1 MKIHEC
7 IISLLAGTGVFIAAM
22 NMMSSNLQK
31 VAGVGMRRLLGKITN
46 NRFAGVGIGAVVTMI
61 IQSSAATTVMAI
73 GFVNAETMNLT
84 QATAVIMGANIG
96 TTITGILASLQSLNL
111 SIYFSFLA
119 FIGVV
124 LMFFKKDILKNLGGI
139 ICGLGMIFIG
149 LDIMS
154 DSCKDESIKSVFKTG
169 LEKLDFPLALL
180 LLGIVFTALMQSSS
194 AMTGLIIV
202 MVQGGSMEMGSALFI
217 ILGSNIGTC
226 VTALISTIGTSI
238 NARRTGIIHLLFNCF
253 GTFLFTIFIWIF
265 KKNVISFLKI
275 ITSQPAMQIAWFH
288 VLFNVITTII
298 LLPMINIL
306 VYVACK
312 LVKEKNEKNGEK
324 PKPIK
329 AFKYINKRFLRAPDI
344 AVVQIKKEIKNMAYL
359 AKKNLTR
366 AISEL
371 LYQNNEFVEEISARE
386 DLIDFLNIETTK
398 FLVKIAPSIN
408 ERTAEDVSKYFHLL
422 NDNERIGDHAKI
434 ILDESN
440 EMRNKGMR
448 FSPEAIDEFNKV
460 FEIIEKLFELSIKSF
475 DSISQKEID
484 DFSNLLEKFKNLEK
498 EYTQNHFERLRQGKC
513 TMDLGSFYTSTFAH
527 FNSII
532 SHLGNIIGSF
542 KAEDEIKRNN
552 TFDNKKGYVLVIN
565 QNNNKSKDE
574 EVSTVRKCI
583 VSENSVI
590 TENIDNSEKI
600 NKSIC

>member
-1 MKIHEC
+1 MKIYEC

-73 GFVNAETMNLT
+73 GFVNAETMNLH
-84 QATAVIMGANIG
+84 QATAIIMGANIG

-124 LMFFKKDILKNLGGI
+124 LMFFKKDILKNVGGI

-149 LDIMS
+149 LDLMS
-154 DSCKDESIKSVFKTG
+154 NSCKDDSIKSVLKSG
-169 LEKLDFPLALL
+169 LEKMDFPLALL
-180 LLGIVFTALMQSSS
+180 LLGVIFTALMQSSS

-202 MVQGGSMEMGSALFI
+202 MVQGGSMEMKSALFI
-217 ILGSNIGTC
+217 ILGANIGTC

-253 GTFLFTIFIWIF
+253 GTILFTIFIWILT
-265 KKNVISFLKI
+265 NQVISFLKL
-275 ITSQPAMQIAWFH
+275 ITKQPAMQIAWFH
-288 VLFNVITTII
+288 VFFNVITTLI

-306 VYVACK
+306 VIVSCK
-312 LVKEKNEKNGEK
+312 IVKEKNGKNGEHQ
-324 PKPIK
+324 KPIK

-344 AVVQIKKEIKNMAYL
+344 AVEQIKKEIKNMANL

-366 AISEL
+366 SISEL
-371 LYQNNEFVEEISARE
+371 LYQNNEYVEEISARE

-398 FLVKIAPSIN
+398 FLVKIAPSIS
-408 ERTAEDVSKYFHLL
+408 EKTAEDVSKYFHLL
-422 NDNERIGDHAKI
+422 NDIERIGDHAKK

-440 EMRNKGMR
+440 EMKSKGIK
-448 FSPEAIDEFNKV
+448 FSQEAIDEFNQV
-460 FEIIEKLFELSIKSF
+460 FEIIEKLFDLSIKAF
-475 DSISQKEID
+475 DNNTHKGIEDYSS
-484 DFSNLLEKFKNLEK
+484 LLDKFKNLEK
-498 EYTQNHFERLRQGKC
+498 EHVQKHFERLREGKC
-513 TMDLGSFYTSTFAH
+513 SMELGSFFTSTFAH
-527 FNSII
+527 FNSIT
-532 SHLGNIIGSF
+532 SHLENIIGSF
-542 KAEDEIKRNN
+542 KVEDEIKMNN

-565 QNNNKSKDE
+565 QNNTKSKGDD
-574 EVSTVRKCI
+574 VSTTRKYI
-583 VSENSVI
+583 ASELSV
-590 TENIDNSEKI
+590 TENIDNSDKI